1 MISEA
6 RVEKA
11 LEFLR
16 DSAGEYGQARG
27 YAVYCDAQLRR
38 VKALEMMSKDGG
50 VGEREAAAYAS
61 DAYRTAIEA
70 LRDATA
76 TAETIRAKRD
86 AAEFTIEVWR
96 SQSSA
101 RKQGVNV

>member
-1 MISEA
+1 MISES

-16 DSAGEYGQARG
+16 DSAALYGQARG
-27 YAVYCDAQLRR
+27 HAAYCEAQLRR
-38 VKALEMMSKDGG
+38 IKALEMVARDGG

-61 DAYRTAIEA
+61 DAYKQAIEE
-70 LRDATA
+70 LRNA
-76 TAETIRAKRD
+76 TAESETLRAKRD

-101 RKQGVNV
+101 RKQGILT